1 MDAYNGNELLYLNTK
16 GVVPEAAVIKR
27 GEKRSNPF
35 REKKRFDVTTFPA
48 GADVGKLMAEEEE
61 KDAEEEQEDE
71 NLNKKELLEMEG

>member
-1 MDAYNGNELLYLNTK
+1 M
-16 GVVPEAAVIKR
+16 PEAAVIKR

-61 KDAEEEQEDE
+61 KDAEEEQDE
-71 NLNKKELLEMEG
+71 SLNKKELLEMEG